1 MVKEFERSHGA
12 YLEAFERHH
21 QVPGT
26 PAWLKQLQQEAMNRF
41 SELGFPSTR
50 HEEWKYTNVAPI
62 ARQPFHIADSSPRGV
77 SAKSLKSI
85 RIPGLKGPRLVF
97 IDGRFAEKFSSLGR
111 LPKGVK
117 IQNLAAA
124 MNEDP
129 EFIERHIA
137 RYVSFRENPFVS
149 LNTALLQDGACILI
163 GRNVTVRTPV
173 HLLFLS
179 SGEGEPGVSFPRN
192 LIVAAEGSS
201 LDLVEHYAGLN
212 GGGYFTNAVTEIA
225 QGENAVVN
233 YYKIQEE
240 RRNAFHIATVQ
251 VRQSRSSRFSS
262 HSISMGGALVR
273 NDINA
278 VLDGEG
284 AECTLNG
291 LYTLDGEQHEDNHT
305 RIEHARPHCASHE
318 LYKGILD
325 GNSTGVFNGKIYVHK
340 DAQKTDA
347 KQTNKNLLRS
357 ENASINTKPQ
367 LEIFADDVKCTHG
380 ATIGQLDE
388 EAVFYLRARGIGE
401 EEARNLLTCAFARD
415 IIGRVKIEAIRMKLE
430 TDLMRRLEGQPA

>member
-1 MVKEFERSHGA
+1 
-12 YLEAFERHH
+12 
-21 QVPGT
+21 
-26 PAWLKQLQQEAMNRF
+26 
-41 SELGFPSTR
+41 
-50 HEEWKYTNVAPI
+50 VA
-62 ARQPFHIADSSPRGV
+62 
-77 SAKSLKSI
+77 
-85 RIPGLKGPRLVF
+85 
-97 IDGRFAEKFSSLGR
+97 
-111 LPKGVK
+111 
-117 IQNLAAA
+117 
-124 MNEDP
+124 
-129 EFIERHIA
+129 
-137 RYVSFRENPFVS
+137 
-149 LNTALLQDGACILI
+149 LNTALHQDGACILI
-163 GRNVTVRTPV
+163 ERNVEVSKPL
-173 HLLFLS
+173 HLLFIS
-179 SGEGEPGVSFPRN
+179 SANGRPLASFPRN
-192 LIVAAEGSS
+192 LIVAAEGSRVS
-201 LDLVEHYAGLN
+201 LVEHYAGLN
-212 GGGYFTNAVTEIA
+212 GGGYFTNAVTEIV
-225 QGENAVVN
+225 QGENAAVD

-305 RIEHARPHCASHE
+305 RIEHARPHCTSHE

-325 GNSTGVFNGKIYVHK
+325 GSSTGVFNGKIYVHK

-347 KQTNKNLLRS
+347 KQTNKNLIRS
-357 ENASINTKPQ
+357 EKAAINTKPQ

-415 IIGRVKIEAIRMKLE
+415 IIDRIGIEAVRIKLE
-430 TDLMRRLEGQPA
+430 ADLMQRLEDNE

>member
-1 MVKEFERSHGA
+1 
-12 YLEAFERHH
+12 
-21 QVPGT
+21 
-26 PAWLKQLQQEAMNRF
+26 MNRF

-62 ARQPFHIADSSPRGV
+62 ARQPFHVAGSSPRGV
-77 SAKSLKSI
+77 SAKSVKSI
-85 RIPGLKGPRLVF
+85 SIPGLKGPRLVF
-97 IDGRFAEKFSSLGR
+97 IDGRFSEKFSSLGR
-111 LPKGVK
+111 LPKGVR
-117 IQNLAAA
+117 IRSLSAV

-129 EFIERHIA
+129 GFLESHIA
-137 RYVSFRENPFVS
+137 RYASFRENPFVS
-149 LNTALLQDGACILI
+149 LNTALYQDGACILVD
-163 GRNVTVRTPV
+163 RNIAVKAPV

-179 SGEGEPGVSFPRN
+179 SGEGETGVSFPRN

-201 LDLVEHYAGLN
+201 LNLVEHYAGLN

-240 RRNAFHIATVQ
+240 QRNAFHIATVQ
-251 VRQSRSSRFSS
+251 VRQSRGSRFSS

-325 GNSTGVFNGKIYVHK
+325 GSSTGVFNGKIYVHK

-347 KQTNKNLLRS
+347 KQTNKNLIRS
-357 ENASINTKPQ
+357 ENAAMNTKPQ

-415 IIGRVKIEAIRMKLE
+415 IIDRIGIEAVRIKLE
-430 TDLMRRLEGQPA
+430 ADLMQRLEDNE